1 MTTDLNIYLLDHATG
16 AVVAD
21 SADTNILSQTPLEF
35 FQYTSAAAQDYD
47 LVISKAAGP
56 APGRIK
62 YVNFSNGDPITI
74 DTFATNSSTVF
85 GHAAAADAMAVAA
98 DPFYDQRNPEPFTS
112 QGPTT
117 ILFDPAGN
125 RLSSPEVRDTPAIAS
140 IDGTTTTFFGQASSD
155 GLYHFFGT
163 SAAAPHAAAVAA
175 LVEQA
180 NPGFTPEQVY
190 EDLIASADPNIGG
203 TPGNPHVV
211 GAGLIDAYRAVVG
224 QPVPAAGNV
233 TDGFESGVLGQD
245 WEVYNSG
252 SGRTIVDSANGPAT
266 GAYQLLL
273 DSSMQ
278 PPPGNYYDS
287 PAESEAILHVNLT
300 GLSDVTLAFDE
311 KEFDNTDDTMPAAF
325 SGHGNFDGVAL
336 SVDGVNWYRID
347 SLTGSASTDS
357 YQHNTFDL
365 SAIAAADGLTLGAD
379 TRIKFQQY
387 EADSYQSP
395 SHGIAFDNVQL
406 SGATTLPVVTATYIT
421 ITSTPTGL
429 DGSYKI
435 GDTVT
440 ALWNNSAGGD
450 NNPNITAVTMDF
462 SQFGGPAAVTA
473 AETAPGSNHWTAS
486 YQIAPGS
493 IDGIANVAVTATNAT
508 GSATAWDTANLSVD
522 DEYPVVTDPH
532 ISITSTGSGPGGAYL
547 PGDALTVRWDNSPN
561 GDHNADA
568 LAATN
573 PVMVDFSQ
581 LGGGSVAATETAPG
595 SNLWTATYTVTGATR
610 GTTLHVSVTVTD
622 DAGNAT
628 TAADTTNLIL
638 MSGTTTTV
646 TTDHL
651 TGSVYGDLLTFTA
664 TVTTTPPGTGTP
676 PGTVTFV
683 GNFVGGSL
691 PLGTE
696 SLGLNGI
703 ATFSTASLPA
713 GSYTVTAIYSGS
725 TTFDGSTSA
734 VGANANVAPKAL
746 DVTATDRT
754 KTYGQTR

>member
-1 MTTDLNIYLLDHATG
+1 
-16 AVVAD
+16 
-21 SADTNILSQTPLEF
+21 
-35 FQYTSAAAQDYD
+35 
-47 LVISKAAGP
+47 
-56 APGRIK
+56 
-62 YVNFSNGDPITI
+62 
-74 DTFATNSSTVF
+74 
-85 GHAAAADAMAVAA
+85 
-98 DPFYDQRNPEPFTS
+98 
-112 QGPTT
+112 
-117 ILFDPAGN
+117 
-125 RLSSPEVRDTPAIAS
+125 
-140 IDGTTTTFFGQASSD
+140 
-155 GLYHFFGT
+155 
-163 SAAAPHAAAVAA
+163 
-175 LVEQA
+175 
-180 NPGFTPEQVY
+180 
-190 EDLIASADPNIGG
+190 
-203 TPGNPHVV
+203 
-211 GAGLIDAYRAVVG
+211 
-224 QPVPAAGNV
+224 
-233 TDGFESGVLGQD
+233 
-245 WEVYNSG
+245 
-252 SGRTIVDSANGPAT
+252 
-266 GAYQLLL
+266 
-273 DSSMQ
+273 
-278 PPPGNYYDS
+278 
-287 PAESEAILHVNLT
+287 
-300 GLSDVTLAFDE
+300 
-311 KEFDNTDDTMPAAF
+311 
-325 SGHGNFDGVAL
+325 
-336 SVDGVNWYRID
+336 
-347 SLTGSASTDS
+347 
-357 YQHNTFDL
+357 
-365 SAIAAADGLTLGAD
+365 
-379 TRIKFQQY
+379 
-387 EADSYQSP
+387 
-395 SHGIAFDNVQL
+395 
-406 SGATTLPVVTATYIT
+406 
-421 ITSTPTGL
+421 
-429 DGSYKI
+429 
-435 GDTVT
+435 
-440 ALWNNSAGGD
+440 
-450 NNPNITAVTMDF
+450 MDF

-473 AETAPGSNHWTAS
+473 QETAPGSNHWTAS

-754 KTYGQTR
+754 KTYGDAVTFAGTEFTTSGLVNGDTVTGVTLTSAGAAATATVAGSPYAIVASDAVGTGLGNYAIVYHTGGTLSVTPKALDVTATTGRRPMGTR